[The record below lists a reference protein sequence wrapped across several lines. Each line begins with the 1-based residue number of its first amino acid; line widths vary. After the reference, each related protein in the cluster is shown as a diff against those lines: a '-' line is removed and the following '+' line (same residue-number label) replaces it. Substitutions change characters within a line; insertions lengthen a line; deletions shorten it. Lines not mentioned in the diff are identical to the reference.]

1 MKNRTQNS
9 ADEGF
14 PSMNMNEGLF
24 KMMGLKTHNHTYG
37 QYDEPL
43 ESFIGETLTIEIKI
57 DKRLINEAKAWC
69 LANGYSYI
77 RDNEWADMISAY
89 LTRFD
94 KIGNIKS
101 EF

>member
-14 PSMNMNEGLF
+14 PSMNVWDSLRELLP
-24 KMMGLKTHNHTYG
+24 KSHDHTYG
-37 QYDEPL
+37 QYKEPL
-43 ESFIGETLTIEIKI
+43 EAFIGETLTIQIKVDEHI
-57 DKRLINEAKAWC
+57 IKEAKAWC
-69 LANGYSYI
+69 LVNGYSYI

-89 LTRFD
+89 LTRFN
-94 KIGNIKS
+94 KIEEIKS